1 MPEALL
7 EKELQN
13 TEAPE
18 SNTPSEKNKKRNKK
32 KGSFLWRFFDKRM
45 PGVAPYLHPV
55 IFFLAL
61 CALDYG
67 FRSFFKFVPT
77 IDPAYIRQLN
87 PFTVGWVLLLTGI
100 ALILPSVLRRI
111 FMIVA
116 AFVPALLC
124 GVHGFFI
131 NMFGKFFSFSDMAFL
146 GDGAAFADT
155 SYIMISR
162 KVLIFI
168 VCCFVLAI
176 VAVLLVPPKAKPIPI
191 ASLASVIVGAAVVL
205 SVRYGVLKSEN
216 DEIIWDQ
223 NNDPAFLYQD
233 FSDTRNNLCMLGIYQ
248 YTFRDLTNVID
259 FGSGISAEERE
270 SLEEWAAARGHSAN
284 EMSGIYEGKNLILIQ
299 LEAIDTWMIDE
310 DYMPNLYAIKQNSL
324 QFTKHHTPA
333 YITAGTFNTEFMVNT
348 GILPAASG
356 TPNTVYTKND
366 FSNSMASLFS
376 KAGYKAQSFHG
387 SEADVYNR
395 GNVHENL
402 GYEKYWSGN
411 DMGMADYQLDR
422 FLMSG
427 YEQMTSA
434 DKFFSFVITFS
445 GHGPYGENN
454 WIGLQHIEDAKK
466 VAKRTDG
473 NYVYAVAHSMETD
486 LFIGEL
492 IAKLNE
498 DSLMDDTVLIFYAD
512 HCNYYMLDDQLNMD
526 IKGVDTLNKL
536 TNTDLFIYDGGAHTG
551 TVDKVTASIDVLP
564 TIANLFSLDCDYASV
579 IGHDAFGTDGGYV
592 FFQDNSWFDGET
604 WSGELREDVL
614 KAREMG
620 QLILKGD
627 WFKTKE

>member
-18 SNTPSEKNKKRNKK
+18 SNTPPEKNKKREKK
-32 KGSFLWRFFDKRM
+32 KGSFLWRFFDRHFPKVT
-45 PGVAPYLHPV
+45 PFLHPI
-55 IFFLAL
+55 IFFFAL

-67 FRSFFKFVPT
+67 FRSFYQFAVT
-77 IDPAYIRQLN
+77 IDPAYVIQLN
-87 PFTVGWVLLLTGI
+87 PFTIGWALLLCGI
-100 ALILPSVLRRI
+100 SLILPAVARRI
-111 FMIVA
+111 FMVVA

-155 SYIMISR
+155 SYIMIS
-162 KVLIFI
+162 KVVLAYIIF
-168 VCCFVLAI
+168 CFLLAI
-176 VAVLLVPPKAKPIPI
+176 VAVLLVPPKAKVVPI
-191 ASLASVIVGAAVVL
+191 ASIEAVVVGIAVIL
-205 SVRYGVLKSEN
+205 SVRYAVLGKN
-216 DEIIWDQ
+216 TEIIWDQ
-223 NNDPAFLYQD
+223 NDDPAFLYQD
-233 FSDTRNNLCMLGIYQ
+233 FSDTRNNLTMLGIYQ
-248 YTFRDLTNVID
+248 YTFRDLTNVLNI
-259 FGSGISAEERE
+259 GGGISAEETKE
-270 SLEEWAAARGHSAN
+270 LEAWVSERGHTAN
-284 EMSGIYEGKNLILIQ
+284 EMSGIYEGKNLMLIQ

-310 DYMPNLYAIKQNSL
+310 DYMPNLYGIKQESL

-348 GILPAASG
+348 GLLPAASG
-356 TPNTVYTKND
+356 TPTTVYTKND
-366 FSNSMASLFS
+366 FSNSIASLFA
-376 KAGYKAQSFHG
+376 KEAYKVQSFHG

-395 GNVHENL
+395 GNVHANL

-411 DMGMADYQLDR
+411 DMGMHDYQLDR

-454 WIGLQHIEDAKK
+454 WIGIQHIEEARK

-473 NYVYAVAHSMETD
+473 NYVYAVAHAMETD
-486 LFIGEL
+486 MFVGEL
-492 IAKLNE
+492 VAKLKE
-498 DSLMDDTVLIFYAD
+498 DGLMENTVLIFYAD
-512 HCNYYMLDDQLNMD
+512 HCNYYMLDDRLNMD

-536 TNTDLFIYDGGAHTG
+536 TNTDLFIYDGGAHVG

-564 TIANLFSLDCDYASV
+564 TVANLFNLDCDYASI
-579 IGHDAFGTDGGYV
+579 IGHDAFSEDGGYV

-604 WSGELREDVL
+604 WSGELRQDVL
-614 KAREMG
+614 NARRMG
-620 QLILKGD
+620 QLILKDD
-627 WFKTKE
+627 WFEKKK

>member
-18 SNTPSEKNKKRNKK
+18 SNTSPEKNKKSKK
-32 KGSFLWRFFDKRM
+32 KQGSFLWRFFDKHFHKA
-45 PGVAPYLHPV
+45 APFLHPI
-55 IFFLAL
+55 IFFFAL
-61 CALDYG
+61 CALDFG
-67 FRSFFKFVPT
+67 FRAFFKFAVT

-87 PFTVGWVLLLTGI
+87 PLTVGWAALLAGI
-100 ALILPSVLRRI
+100 ALLLPGVVRRI
-111 FMIVA
+111 YMIVV
-116 AFVPALLC
+116 AFIPALLC

-162 KVLIFI
+162 T
-168 VCCFVLAI
+168 VLAWI
-176 VAVLLVPPKAKPIPI
+176 ILCFILALVAVFLVPPKAKPI
-191 ASLASVIVGAAVVL
+191 IVGGLPTVILGIAIVL
-205 SVRYGVLKSEN
+205 SVRYSVLGKNTEV
-216 DEIIWDQ
+216 IWDQ
-223 NNDPAFLYQD
+223 NNDPSFLYED

-248 YTFRDLTNVID
+248 YTFRDLTNVLNV
-259 FGSGISAEERE
+259 GSGISSEERE
-270 SLEEWAAARGHSAN
+270 SLEDWVASRGHEAN
-284 EMSGIYEGKNLILIQ
+284 EMSGIFEGKNLILVQ
-299 LEAIDTWMIDE
+299 LEAIDTWMLDE
-310 DYMPNLYAIKQNSL
+310 DYMPNLWALKQESL
-324 QFTKHHTPA
+324 QFKRHHTPA

-356 TPNTVYTKND
+356 TPTSVYTKND
-366 FSNSMASLFS
+366 FSNSLASLFK

-387 SEADVYNR
+387 SEAEVYNR

-422 FLMSG
+422 CLMAG
-427 YEQMTSA
+427 YEQMTAA
-434 DKFFSFVITFS
+434 DPFFSFVITFS

-454 WIGLQHIEDAKK
+454 WIGKQHIDKARE

-473 NYVYAVAHSMETD
+473 NYVYAVAHAMETD
-486 LFIGEL
+486 LFIEEL
-492 IAKLNE
+492 IKKLTE
-498 DSLMDDTVLIFYAD
+498 DGLLENTVLIFYAD
-512 HCNYYMLDDQLNMD
+512 HCNYYMLDDRLNMD

-536 TNTDLFIYDGGAHTG
+536 TNTDLFIYDGGAHKG
-551 TVDKVTASIDVLP
+551 EIDKVTASVDVLP
-564 TIANLFSLDCDYASV
+564 TIANLFSLDCDYASL
-579 IGHDAFGTDGGYV
+579 IGHDAFGEDGGYV
-592 FFQDNSWFDGET
+592 FFQDNSWFDGEI

-627 WFKTKE
+627 WFAKKE